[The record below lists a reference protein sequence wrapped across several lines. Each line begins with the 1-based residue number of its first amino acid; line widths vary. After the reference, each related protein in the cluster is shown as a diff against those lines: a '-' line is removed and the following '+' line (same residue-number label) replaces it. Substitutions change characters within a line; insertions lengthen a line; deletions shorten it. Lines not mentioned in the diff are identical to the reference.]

1 VTAGLVFRSG
11 KVLISK
17 RRKGSHLGGMWE
29 FPGGKRE
36 AGETL
41 EQCLEREFLEELG
54 IKITVEGQCLTVDHT
69 YDDKSISL
77 HVFHCTLMEGEPK
90 PLQSDAIEWVAPWVL
105 GTFLFPPPDKKII
118 EYLRRC
124 DTGRKNPAGE
134 ARED

>member
-1 VTAGLVFRSG
+1 MVFRSG

-41 EQCLEREFLEELG
+41 EQCLERELIEELG
-54 IKITVEGQCLTVDHT
+54 IKITVGDRCLTVDHT
-69 YDDKSISL
+69 YDDRSISL
-77 HVFHCTLMEGEPK
+77 HVFQCALLGGEPK
-90 PLQSDAIEWVAPWVL
+90 PLQSDAIEWVAPAAL
-105 GTFLFPPPDKKII
+105 GRFPFPPPDKKII

-124 DTGRKNPAGE
+124 DTGEKNPAGE
-134 ARED
+134 ASED